1 MFLSWVSKCELLQ
14 APPEAHVL
22 KGFNEGCQRGICSMV
37 VGFLSASPPETP
49 QGEGT
54 PPPPPMSVL
63 TTPTHVR
70 WSMEAIGH
78 SFALGIEDSD
88 VILGAIRVYEQWLGV
103 SSTDARL
110 KCMQVQGQE
119 FIRDLLGHM
128 SLLFEDK
135 EVHRSKPELI
145 AKHAQLCLTVLDLYS
160 LVGRKRAS
168 QLTPATWDHFL
179 RLLLGVT
186 DCVLH
191 GSKHTLASSLCAPLI
206 RVILEQFIISLRITG
221 VKGELW
227 NMLLKFCRRW
237 LHRKA
242 VIEQWHAV
250 SLALTKHLLVRIN
263 PTAQSSTASTT
274 ISIAWA
280 DRRSTSLELDS
291 PLLAYAWYRI
301 MRVIGHPSLFVDPDV
316 YLAAI
321 TGVRQLAE
329 VLSYA
334 KPATTSSS
342 PTTPVATEAQ
352 LPDVNTI
359 LRILGPWLF
368 DASLNRTHLERF
380 ALCRAEA
387 IRCLGWLLCHHGVG
401 RTKQISWPF
410 TIRALIA
417 IQKALLDEDEVL
429 VAAAVVSCSRIF
441 GTHGT
446 HTLRGVGVLAGSFHH
461 AIDHVLRL
469 SVSKQPQRK
478 ESGNNNPSSP
488 RSSKRGSMTSLDDPA
503 LAPLSIGGV
512 AVTALRRAC
521 IEACSSLLT
530 IHSHYPLSITK
541 QVEKRLVPP
550 ELESTPGLYSTLPR
564 YQSSNMA
571 MWQLTIAVQKEALFW
586 SMGLASTRNSQ
597 VPQTITT
604 ICSFLT
610 KVPSRWKPAVLFT
623 ALECLRYLT
632 IVSEHLYKH
641 VFSSCVFLIS
651 CVCEFMATNAQILRS
666 TRSPPAYLDQLIAS
680 ATSCLLEWVV
690 TTPQLLSK
698 AQIMVKVIAT
708 TVDAADFRMEF
719 MPVTPHV
726 DDATR
731 QSAQHLL
738 EYLIKHHAQGSNCN
752 EGKMTYDH
760 ETVHYTWNRQ
770 TIVSIREANDNV
782 HVTLRD
788 SSGCY
793 QWQAHPQYFPSK
805 LSNQGTTTPFK
816 VTAESTSPTHNAN
829 GALVKMDSERTDPLL
844 RSLRK
849 NASNLTH
856 WTSDEL
862 WEGNSGKFA
871 EPSFKSHESQVELFA
886 SLLEKQSK
894 AFMEYDVQVSQTQ
907 PLVAPPSA
915 LTTTHQARRLLSQ
928 LGFIAIASW
937 GSLLPLACSSQ
948 LLQDLQALDRL
959 PTRET
964 YEIGI
969 AYCRNQPSRVGIDVI
984 ELVTTQACSPAYSA
998 FVGTM
1003 GSIVHANSYGGF
1015 LGYMDR
1021 EKGQKS
1027 LVYSQ
1032 HNYEVAFYVPTLAA
1046 DHAAVL
1052 DKAEVLILWNE
1063 CQQNYRPGSA
1073 LWASAYKLP
1082 HPKASVYIIIDPLD
1096 EGLFCVRISAHG
1108 SAFESNGSDNGSDT
1122 DDTFSGRVLG
1132 PLQDGMVVGSE
1143 WLGPLIRQTAL
1154 NAVHVHRLHLR
1165 YKHSLGLSSQSPIRP
1180 QEKRTKL
1187 ISAIV
1192 SQHMEPMLPGEF
1204 YSSLFVPSENVA
1216 VE

>member
-1 MFLSWVSKCELLQ
+1 
-14 APPEAHVL
+14 
-22 KGFNEGCQRGICSMV
+22 MV
-37 VGFLSASPPETP
+37 VGFLSSPPSEHP
-49 QGEGT
+49 SSDGSP

-70 WSMEAIGH
+70 WAMEPLGQ
-78 SFALGIEDSD
+78 SFALGMEDSD
-88 VILGAIRVYEQWLGV
+88 VILGAIRVYEQWLGLGP
-103 SSTDARL
+103 TDGRP
-110 KCMQVQGQE
+110 KCMQQQEQE

-128 SLLFEDK
+128 SLVFEDK
-135 EVHRSKPELI
+135 ESHRAKPDLVPQH
-145 AKHAQLCLTVLDLYS
+145 AKLCHKVLNLYS
-160 LVGRKRAS
+160 ALGQKRSA

-179 RLLLGVT
+179 RLLLGIT

-191 GSKHTLASSLCAPLI
+191 GSKHTLASSLCAQLV
-206 RVILEQFIISLRITG
+206 RVTLEQFIISLQVTG

-242 VIEQWHAV
+242 VVEQWHMV
-250 SLALTKHLLVRIN
+250 SLALTRHLMGRLH
-263 PTAQSSTASTT
+263 
-274 ISIAWA
+274 A
-280 DRRSTSLELDS
+280 DRPPSTPVAIVWTDRHTTTLELDG
-291 PLLAYAWYRI
+291 PLLAYAWYRVL
-301 MRVIGHPSLFVDPDV
+301 RVIGHPSLFVDPEV

-321 TGVRQLAE
+321 TGVHQLAQ
-329 VLSYA
+329 VLSDA
-334 KPATTSSS
+334 APATDH
-342 PTTPVATEAQ
+342 VACVPQ

-368 DASLNRTHLERF
+368 DAALNRTHSQRF

-387 IRCLGWLLCHHGVG
+387 IRCLGGLLCHHGIG

-417 IQKALLDEDEVL
+417 IQMALLEDDEVL
-429 VAAAVVSCSRIF
+429 VAAAVVSCARIF

-469 SVSKQPQRK
+469 SVAKGSGSQPGRK
-478 ESGNNNPSSP
+478 ESVGSNNASTSP
-488 RSSKRGSMTSLDDPA
+488 RKRPSIGLGGDDT
-503 LAPLSIGGV
+503 LSNVTSIGGV
-512 AVTALRRAC
+512 NITTLRRAC

-530 IHSHYPLSITK
+530 IHSHYPLSVTK
-541 QVEKRLVPP
+541 QVEKSLVGPDM
-550 ELESTPGLYSTLPR
+550 EAAPGIYSTLPR
-564 YQSSNMA
+564 YQSSNVVTILINYLKTEQDPTNQQMA

-597 VPQTITT
+597 VPMTITT

-666 TRSPPAYLDQLIAS
+666 QRTPPPYLDQLVAS

-708 TVDAADFRMEF
+708 TVDAADFRLDFAPM
-719 MPVTPHV
+719 TPHA

-738 EYLIKHHAQGSNCN
+738 EYLVKHHAHGAV
-752 EGKMTYDH
+752 EGKQVYDDAA
-760 ETVHYTWNRQ
+760 VHYIWNAQ
-770 TIVSIREANDNV
+770 TVVSIVERGSGV
-782 HVTLRD
+782 HLTVRD

-793 QWQAHPQYFPSK
+793 TWRTHPQYVPTK
-805 LSNQGTTTPFK
+805 LASVHGPRDAPAAVARVASFYDDTRDAAACPATDGSQ
-816 VTAESTSPTHNAN
+816 
-829 GALVKMDSERTDPLL
+829 TDPLL
-844 RSLRK
+844 RSLKK
-849 NASNLTH
+849 NASTLTS
-856 WTSDEL
+856 WTTMSAGWD
-862 WEGNSGKFA
+862 GNSGGKHGDASAVRHDAQVQLFGTLLDA
-871 EPSFKSHESQVELFA
+871 ESA
-886 SLLEKQSK
+886 SLRGASVRASTKIK
-894 AFMEYDVQVSQTQ
+894 
-907 PLVAPPSA
+907 PLVAPPPA
-915 LTTTHQARRLLSQ
+915 ATTTHQARRLLSQ
-928 LGFIAIASW
+928 LGFLSVASW
-937 GSLLPLACSSQ
+937 GSLFPLTSSPQ

-969 AYCRNQPSRVGIDVI
+969 AYTINHPSRAGVDVI
-984 ELVTTQACSPAYSA
+984 EQVTAPMADCSPTYAA
-998 FVGTM
+998 FLATM
-1003 GSIVHANSYGGF
+1003 GSTVQASSYGGF
-1015 LGYMDR
+1015 LGHLAHDHGDAM
-1021 EKGQKS
+1021 
-1027 LVYSQ
+1027 VYSQ
-1032 HNYEVAFYVPTLAA
+1032 HNYEVAFYVPTLAPA
-1046 DHAAVL
+1046 QQRLL
-1052 DKAEVLILWNE
+1052 DKGEVLIVWNE
-1063 CQQNYRPGSA
+1063 CQQNYRPGTA
-1073 LWASAYKLP
+1073 LWAAAYQLP
-1082 HPKASVYIIIDPLD
+1082 HPKASVYIVIDPLD
-1096 EGLFCVRISAHG
+1096 DGLFCVRISVQG
-1108 SAFESNGSDNGSDT
+1108 SAFESCAAGVDAD

-1143 WLGPLIRQTAL
+1143 WLGPLVRQTAL

-1165 YKHSLGLSSQSPIRP
+1165 YKHSLGLSTQSPIRP
-1180 QEKRTKL
+1180 HEKRTRV
-1187 ISAIV
+1187 IAAMV
-1192 SQHMEPMLPGEF
+1192 QEHMDPMLPGEF
-1204 YSSLFVPSENVA
+1204 YSALFVPRDEKAKSTSIAAESS
-1216 VE
+1216 